1 MSTNGPGALAALSAD
16 LASAVE
22 RIAASLVYVDADRRR
37 DSSGIAWD
45 EHTIVTTDHA
55 LERDEDIEIVLP
67 DGKRARAA
75 VAGRDP
81 STDLALLHTE
91 ATLVP
96 AARADAGAL
105 RVGNIVLAVGRDED
119 GQPAASMGVISAL
132 DGPWRTWRGGDI
144 DRFVRPDL
152 SLYPG
157 LSGGALADAGGALL
171 GLNTW
176 GLSRRM
182 ALTVP
187 NATIERVV
195 AQVKAG
201 GSIRPGYLGIALQPV
216 RLPESLQ
223 RALSIS
229 QEGAVIVVDVAGEG
243 PAEKAGVMI
252 GDVLVHLGAQ
262 PLEDADDVQRA
273 LGNGSVGKALTL
285 RFVRAGEARELAV
298 TIEERPQDA

>member
-1 MSTNGPGALAALSAD
+1 MSTSEPGALAALSAE

-67 DGKRARAA
+67 DGRRARAA
-75 VAGRDP
+75 ITARDP
-81 STDLALLHTE
+81 STDLALLHTD

-96 AARADAGAL
+96 ATRADAAAL
-105 RVGNIVLAVGRDED
+105 KVGNIVLAVGRDED
-119 GQPAASMGVISAL
+119 GKTTASMGVASAL

-144 DRFVRPDL
+144 DRFIRPDL

-157 LSGGALADAGGALL
+157 LSGGALADTSGALL

-187 NATIERVV
+187 NATIERVA
-195 AQVKAG
+195 AQLAQG
-201 GSIRPGYLGIALQPV
+201 GTFRRGYLGIALQPV

-223 RALSIS
+223 SALGIR
-229 QEGAVIVVDVAGEG
+229 QEGAVIVVDVASDG
-243 PAEKAGVMI
+243 PAEKAGVLI
-252 GDVLVHLGAQ
+252 GDVLVNLGTQ
-262 PLEDADDVQRA
+262 TLEDADDMQRA
-273 LGNGSVGKALTL
+273 LGNDSVGKSLPL
-285 RFVRAGEARELAV
+285 RFVRAGEARDL
-298 TIEERPQDA
+298 TITVEERPSDD

>member
-1 MSTNGPGALAALSAD
+1 MSNTEPGALAALSSD

-37 DSSGIAWD
+37 DASGIAWD

-55 LERDEDIEIVLP
+55 LERDEDIELVLA
-67 DGKRARAA
+67 GGGRARAA
-75 VAGRDP
+75 ISGRDP
-81 STDLALLHTE
+81 STDLALLQTD

-96 AARADAGAL
+96 ATRADAAAL
-105 RVGNIVLAVGRDED
+105 KVGNIVLAVGRDED
-119 GQPAASMGVISAL
+119 GQTTASMGVVSAL
-132 DGPWRTWRGGDI
+132 DGPWRTWRGGDV

-157 LSGGALADAGGALL
+157 LSGGALADVDGALL

-195 AQVKAG
+195 TQLRAG
-201 GSIRPGYLGIALQPV
+201 GSIRRGYLGIALQPV

-223 RALSIS
+223 RALGIR
-229 QEGAVIVVDVAGEG
+229 QEGAVIVVDVAGNG
-243 PAEKAGVMI
+243 PAEKAGVLI
-252 GDVLVHLGAQ
+252 GDVLVSLGTQA
-262 PLEDADDVQRA
+262 LEDADDVQRA
-273 LGNGSVGKALTL
+273 LGDGSVGQALPL
-285 RFVRAGEARELAV
+285 RFVRAGEAREQSV
-298 TIEERPQDA
+298 TIEERPHDE

>member
-1 MSTNGPGALAALSAD
+1 MSTNEPGALAALSSE

-22 RIAASLVYVDADRRR
+22 RIASSLVYVDADRRR
-37 DSSGIAWD
+37 DSSGVVWD

-55 LERDEDIEIVLP
+55 LERDEDIELVLP
-67 DGKRARAA
+67 DGRRARASI
-75 VAGRDP
+75 AGRDP
-81 STDLALLHTE
+81 STDLALL
-91 ATLVP
+91 ATDASLVP
-96 AARADAGAL
+96 ARRADAGAL

-144 DRFVRPDL
+144 DRFIRPDL

-182 ALTVP
+182 ALTIP
-187 NATIERVV
+187 NSTIERVV
-195 AQVKAG
+195 AQLQAG
-201 GSIRPGYLGIALQPV
+201 GSIRRGYLGIALQPV

-223 RALSIS
+223 RALGIS
-229 QEGAVIVVDVAGEG
+229 QEGAVIVVDVAADG
-243 PAEKAGVMI
+243 PAEKAGVLI
-252 GDVLVHLGAQ
+252 GDVLVHLGTQ

-273 LGNGSVGKALTL
+273 LGNDSVGKALAL

-298 TIEERPQDA
+298 TIEERPQDD